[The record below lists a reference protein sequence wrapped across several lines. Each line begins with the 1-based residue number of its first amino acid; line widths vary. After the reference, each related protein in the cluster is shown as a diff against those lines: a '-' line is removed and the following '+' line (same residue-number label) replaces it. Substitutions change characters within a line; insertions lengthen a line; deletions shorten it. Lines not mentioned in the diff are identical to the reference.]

1 MEVTSRLK
9 QFGLHNLTQSPAIT
23 KSKIRVVFDAWTI
36 AASFIAAMVLLP
48 IVVLIVLSI
57 DSDLSIWQHLANTV
71 LSDYLKTTFL
81 LLIGVAF
88 FSTIL
93 GVSSA
98 LIVSHFDFIGARFFT
113 WALVL
118 PLATPAYIT
127 AYAYTGLLDVAGPMQ
142 THIRQVFDLQVGDY
156 WFPQMRSLG
165 GAIFVLSF
173 VLYPYIYL
181 LARSAFAEQSASL
194 NNAAKTLGQSQ
205 FQSFLKVTIPIA
217 RPAIFAG
224 LALVLM
230 ETLADYGAVSYFGLS
245 TFTTGIF
252 RTWYGLDSVNTAAQL
267 AITLLCFV
275 IVILFLEKSA
285 RRRAAFYS
293 RANTNKA
300 NKIRLNDFYQG
311 LAIFALSL
319 PLLLGFIIP
328 SGQLL
333 IWALPQA
340 DQFIQ
345 ASYFSLLRNTLLLAS
360 ITSILAILFAMILVY
375 SQRLNPSKL
384 NLLAK
389 SVAGLGYAVPGLI
402 IAIGVLVPLGWFD
415 NTLDAWLR
423 ASFGI
428 SSGLLLSGSIAALV
442 IAYLVRFLALAI
454 NSVESGL
461 AVVQPA
467 MDQSARSLGL
477 SSFATIR
484 RVHLPL
490 MRASVLSGMLIVFV
504 DVMKELPATLVLRPF
519 NFNTLAVRAY
529 ELASDERLADA
540 ALPSIAIVVAGLIP
554 IIFLTRIMTSDN

>member
-1 MEVTSRLK
+1 
-9 QFGLHNLTQSPAIT
+9 
-23 KSKIRVVFDAWTI
+23 
-36 AASFIAAMVLLP
+36 
-48 IVVLIVLSI
+48 
-57 DSDLSIWQHLANTV
+57 
-71 LSDYLKTTFL
+71 
-81 LLIGVAF
+81 
-88 FSTIL
+88 
-93 GVSSA
+93 
-98 LIVSHFDFIGARFFT
+98 
-113 WALVL
+113 
-118 PLATPAYIT
+118 
-127 AYAYTGLLDVAGPMQ
+127 
-142 THIRQVFDLQVGDY
+142 
-156 WFPQMRSLG
+156 
-165 GAIFVLSF
+165 
-173 VLYPYIYL
+173 
-181 LARSAFAEQSASL
+181 
-194 NNAAKTLGQSQ
+194 
-205 FQSFLKVTIPIA
+205 
-217 RPAIFAG
+217 
-224 LALVLM
+224 
-230 ETLADYGAVSYFGLS
+230 
-245 TFTTGIF
+245 
-252 RTWYGLDSVNTAAQL
+252 
-267 AITLLCFV
+267 
-275 IVILFLEKSA
+275 
-285 RRRAAFYS
+285 
-293 RANTNKA
+293 
-300 NKIRLNDFYQG
+300 
-311 LAIFALSL
+311 
-319 PLLLGFIIP
+319 
-328 SGQLL
+328 
-333 IWALPQA
+333 
-340 DQFIQ
+340 
-345 ASYFSLLRNTLLLAS
+345 
-360 ITSILAILFAMILVY
+360 MILVY

-477 SSFATIR
+477 SSLATIR